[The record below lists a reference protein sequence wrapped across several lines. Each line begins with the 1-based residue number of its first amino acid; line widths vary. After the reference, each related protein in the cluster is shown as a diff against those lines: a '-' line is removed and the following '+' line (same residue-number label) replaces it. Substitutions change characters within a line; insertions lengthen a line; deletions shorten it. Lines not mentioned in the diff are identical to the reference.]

1 MSKILV
7 GITITEYLPG
17 LESVI
22 FSEQTY
28 WLLDTAESDW

>member
-7 GITITEYLPG
+7 GITITEYLPS